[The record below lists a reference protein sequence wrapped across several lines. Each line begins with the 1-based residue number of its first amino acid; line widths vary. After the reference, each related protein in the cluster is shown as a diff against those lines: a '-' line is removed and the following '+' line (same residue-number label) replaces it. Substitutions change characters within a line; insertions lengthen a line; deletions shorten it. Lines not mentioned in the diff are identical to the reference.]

1 MTGFLY
7 SQSVIAN
14 CQDYMLLCMS
24 LSLSVDEDNLK
35 ASLSL
40 RRFFQLL
47 PTKQLNPGD
56 IFTQK
61 KTFFFLHPS
70 ETSFSCTPAQSQ
82 YPLPYT
88 PSPNPLIRPGPHV
101 DRSFLIS
108 CPASAGHRSV
118 QMTEL
123 GNHFS
128 LLRPLKSSFRA
139 TS

>member
-61 KTFFFLHPS
+61 KTFFLFFSILLKRRFPVRLRSRNIRSLTHQAPIL
-70 ETSFSCTPAQSQ
+70 SFD
-82 YPLPYT
+82 
-88 PSPNPLIRPGPHV
+88 PGH
-101 DRSFLIS
+101 
-108 CPASAGHRSV
+108 
-118 QMTEL
+118 T
-123 GNHFS
+123 
-128 LLRPLKSSFRA
+128 
-139 TS
+139 